1 MANYV
6 IVCDESTKKG
16 LHYSYFYGGVIV
28 DEQKYYTISDK
39 LDLFKNH
46 IGLNHELKRI
56 NIDSLNANRYIEM
69 LDFFFTFVKSGDI
82 KVRIMFSDNANLDNI
97 PKPENETFMKFYYLF
112 IRHAFAL
119 PYARED
125 INLRLIFD
133 ALPEKPDNRNKF
145 KSYLIRNLT
154 HIPDI
159 DIDNDIHIK
168 RDAIEEVDS
177 KKHIIL
183 QCADVIVGLI
193 DFCLNDIHN
202 TQQIKSKRWYAKN
215 KVLQVLLSYI
225 EDLHPNF
232 QLCVTT
238 PPLRGYNSWLDKYK
252 HFIYKKSRIKKAPA
266 LPT

>member
-1 MANYV
+1 MGNYI

-16 LHYSYFYGGVIV
+16 LNYSYFYGGSIV

-39 LDLFKNH
+39 LELFKSH

-56 NIDSLNANRYIEM
+56 NIDMLNANRYIEM

-82 KVRIMFSDNANLDNI
+82 KVRIMFSSNDNLDKI
-97 PKPENETFMKFYYLF
+97 PKIQNETFMKFYYLF

-119 PYARED
+119 PYAKED
-125 INLRLIFD
+125 VNLRLIFD
-133 ALPEKPDNRNKF
+133 ALPEKADSREKF

-154 HIPDI
+154 HIHDMDIKNSI
-159 DIDNDIHIK
+159 DIR
-168 RDAIEEVDS
+168 RDLIEEVDS

-183 QCADVIVGLI
+183 QCTDVIVGLI

-202 TQQIKSKRWYAKN
+202 EQQTKSKRWYAKH
-215 KVLQVLLSYI
+215 KVLSVLLSYI
-225 EDLHPNF
+225 EELHPNF
-232 QLCVTT
+232 EMCVTT

-252 HFIYKKSRIKKAPA
+252 HFIYKKSTIKNAPA